1 MDKEIRKPTVH
12 SMKRRSHSHDYRRC
26 GYYHITISVAKAL
39 RQPLGRIAGRLDK
52 PDGDCDAPHVEL
64 SAIGQMVEEELECS
78 IHQNYPMLEVIEHI
92 VMPEHLHFLLV
103 VHKEIV
109 SQQGRPRPLGN
120 VIAGF
125 KYGCNMRYWTMTGMI
140 NPEEAA
146 GNDLT
151 TESSGTR
158 HPAKAGTVESVL
170 GDSVA
175 KKKLPPL
182 FDAGYC
188 DVMPIDEGQFAIQ
201 LAYIRANPRSRLMRT
216 INRLWLQPH
225 RHTVNTAVCIPALRG
240 YLQREC
246 PQQLTTDGFALL
258 TQRLLLDGG
267 LITCDSYGNALLLR
281 GRLLPVVCHRRD
293 EGLFEQQKARCL
305 EESLSGAVLVSARIA
320 KGEQEILDTA
330 LHSGHPVIRVEDNGF
345 PDIYH
350 PSADR
355 MDDCASGLLLLL
367 TPWSYKFRTHDE
379 GIKVP
384 FCKTMN
390 CVVQAL
396 CRTKDNWWKNV

>member
-64 SAIGQMVEEELECS
+64 SAIGQMVEEELKCS
-78 IHQNYPMLEVIEHI
+78 IHQHYPMLEVIEHI

-109 SQQGRPRPLGN
+109 SQQGRPRHLGN

-146 GNDLT
+146 G
-151 TESSGTR
+151 
-158 HPAKAGTVESVL
+158 K
-170 GDSVA
+170 
-175 KKKLPPL
+175 
-182 FDAGYC
+182 
-188 DVMPIDEGQFAIQ
+188 
-201 LAYIRANPRSRLMRT
+201 
-216 INRLWLQPH
+216 
-225 RHTVNTAVCIPALRG
+225 
-240 YLQREC
+240 
-246 PQQLTTDGFALL
+246 
-258 TQRLLLDGG
+258 
-267 LITCDSYGNALLLR
+267 
-281 GRLLPVVCHRRD
+281 
-293 EGLFEQQKARCL
+293 
-305 EESLSGAVLVSARIA
+305 
-320 KGEQEILDTA
+320 
-330 LHSGHPVIRVEDNGF
+330 
-345 PDIYH
+345 
-350 PSADR
+350 
-355 MDDCASGLLLLL
+355 
-367 TPWSYKFRTHDE
+367 PWSYKFRTHDE

-396 CRTKDNWWKNV
+396 CRTKDNWWKND